1 MEIPEFIDETS
12 KIEEYY
18 EKELTKVQRDVWY
31 QELKKITVDRYRR
44 IIKQVFRECK
54 FMPKLSDILEI
65 DEKLPGENSK
75 KKQKVECNMC
85 KGSGFHP
92 YEKIV
97 DNGVQKLSYTFL
109 ARCECENGLEYAYD
123 GTKISDARYRSKYY
137 IPTIQQLGL

>member
-1 MEIPEFIDETS
+1 MQFSLNSFCSFFKSSDRIVLYVS
-12 KIEEYY
+12 
-18 EKELTKVQRDVWY
+18 
-31 QELKKITVDRYRR
+31 VDSEASFL
-44 IIKQVFRECK
+44 QPFLPVFKECK

-85 KGSGFHP
+85 KGSGFHL

-109 ARCECENGLEYAYD
+109 ARCECQNGLEYAYD

-137 IPTIQQLGL
+137 IPTIQQLGI